1 MTNPRVSHMNV
12 IIHILKYLKNA
23 TSHGL
28 LYQSSGHLRIE
39 GYTNANWAGSPS
51 DRKSTTGYST
61 FIGGNLVT

>member
-1 MTNPRVSHMNV
+1 MTSPQVSHMNV

-23 TSHGL
+23 PSHGL
-28 LYQSSGHLRIE
+28 LYRSSRHLRIE

-51 DRKSTTGYST
+51 DRKSTTSYCT